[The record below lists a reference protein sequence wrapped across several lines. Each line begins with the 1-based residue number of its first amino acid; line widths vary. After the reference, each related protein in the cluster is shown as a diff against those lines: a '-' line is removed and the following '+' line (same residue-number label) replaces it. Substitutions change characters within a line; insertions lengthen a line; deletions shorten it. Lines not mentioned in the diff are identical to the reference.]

1 VATLTKKDI
10 AIQLSNE
17 LGFSVR
23 ESKKIVDTFF
33 HVVADILFHGEEV
46 KLVRFGT
53 FSPTVRAYR
62 FKDGNKNTVA
72 FHPSRWLKGRLNGGK
87 EVLQDQ

>member
-1 VATLTKKDI
+1 MATLTKKAI
-10 AIQLSNE
+10 AVQLSNE

-23 ESKKIVDTFF
+23 ESKRIVDTFF
-33 HVVADILFHGEEV
+33 QVITDLLHDGEQV

-53 FSPTVRAYR
+53 FTPTVRACR
-62 FKDGNKNTVA
+62 FKDGTRNTVA

-87 EVLQDQ
+87 EVLQDK